1 LIDACVRR
9 NDGGGLLTMPTRGN
23 FKAHWTHGATR
34 DGDALSP
41 APTPRRRL
49 RIAPIFRARAF
60 RIAFIVSVAACAV
73 LLSALLRSYNAA
85 ALAIDE
91 RLAAGYL
98 TSRAGI
104 YAAPRVLRAGQRVSR
119 GRLVE
124 SLRRAG
130 YVESGAGGVW
140 SGAFVAREGGEVEV
154 RPGKARTDRSADA
167 LGFLPE
173 VVRVRF
179 DAKDSIT
186 EITGDEVALDS
197 FTLEPELLTTD
208 AAMKTGRNSTLAFAD
223 IPPALVNAIT
233 AIEDRRFF
241 SHRGLDPVGVLRAA
255 ASWAGLGTDAD
266 SPERQGGSTVT
277 QQLVKNTYLTPE
289 RTLARKFKEALLAFA
304 LERRLSKP
312 DIFAL
317 YCNEIYLGRRGAS
330 SVRGVRQAARA
341 YFGKELNQLSPAEA
355 ATIAGMI
362 QSPARYAPDRHPD
375 ASRAR
380 RNAVLAAMLRD
391 GSLTRED
398 AERASA
404 EAVAVVPAAESE
416 GANAPYFLD
425 YVNRAVEARLDGR
438 ADADERS
445 LRTYTTLDPDL
456 QLLAER
462 AVSEQLAR
470 LDERFRQGARGR
482 CVARAEGAG
491 CAKPQAALVAID
503 PRDGRVVAMVGG
515 RDYGE
520 SQLNRA
526 TDARRQPGSVFKPI
540 VYAAAVEHGVSPA
553 AMFADAPRAFK
564 FDPHAPAYRPANYGG
579 AFSMRDVTMRT
590 ALVKSLNVVT
600 VDLAMRTGLGRVA
613 RLAESFGLPR
623 PAPYPSL
630 ALGTTEATPL
640 EIASAY
646 TAFAANGARV
656 EPRVIARASDA
667 GGVSLFGESSPTS
680 AQVVRPSTAYI
691 ITDMLSAVLDHGT
704 ARAARGLQKISAAAG
719 KTGTSRDGWFAGYT
733 PHLVCVVWV
742 GFDDNTPLNITGAD
756 SALPVW
762 SEFMRGALDL
772 RPELGGASFGVPDGV
787 MSVEI
792 DPDTGMLASD
802 SCPARELFALTPA
815 LAPRAECAAHGG
827 SDAITGALAPGDPG
841 AVAQPAHDA
850 RDSQA
855 ALMPPARHDG
865 SARREQPVG
874 ELRNDPRAASK
885 TLTEI
890 SRGGRATLTNDL
902 QLARDQ
908 ERRR

>member
-1 LIDACVRR
+1 
-9 NDGGGLLTMPTRGN
+9 MPTRSN
-23 FKAHWTHGATR
+23 FNERAPRAATR
-34 DGDALSP
+34 ASHARLP
-41 APTPRRRL
+41 APTRQRRRSRVASL
-49 RIAPIFRARAF
+49 FRARAF
-60 RIAFIVSVAACAV
+60 RIALIISVAS
-73 LLSALLRSYNAA
+73 SAALASSIVYNYTAA

-98 TSRAGI
+98 TSRAGV
-104 YAAPRVLRAGQRVSR
+104 YAAPRVLRAGQRFSR
-119 GRLVE
+119 ERLIE

-130 YVESGAGGVW
+130 YVESGASGVW
-140 SGAFVAREGGEVEV
+140 SGAFIAREGEIEI
-154 RPGKARTDRSADA
+154 RPQSARTDRSADA
-167 LGFLPE
+167 LGFTPE

-179 DAKDSIT
+179 DAKDSLT

-208 AAMKTGRNSTLAFAD
+208 AAMKTARNSTLAFAD

-241 SHRGLDPVGVLRAA
+241 THRGLDPVGVLRAA
-255 ASWAGLGTDAD
+255 ASWTGLGGEAN
-266 SPERQGGSTVT
+266 SPERQGGSTIT

-289 RTLARKFKEALLAFA
+289 RTLTRKFKEALLAFA

-341 YFGKELNQLSPAEA
+341 YFGKELRELSPAEA

-380 RNAVLAAMLRD
+380 RNAVIAAMLRD

-398 AERASA
+398 AERAST
-404 EAVAVVPAAESE
+404 EPVAVAPVADSE
-416 GANAPYFLD
+416 GANAPYFVD
-425 YVNRAVEARLDGR
+425 YVNRAVESRLEQR

-445 LRTYTTLDPDL
+445 LRVYTTLDPDL
-456 QLLAER
+456 QRLAEA
-462 AVSEQLAR
+462 AVYKQLAR
-470 LDERFRQGARGR
+470 LDERFSKVARGR
-482 CVARAEGAG
+482 CVARAKDGE

-515 RDYGE
+515 RDYGK

-526 TDARRQPGSVFKPI
+526 TDARRQPGSVFKPF
-540 VYAAAVEHGVSPA
+540 VYAAAVEGGASPA
-553 AMFADAPRAFK
+553 QMFADAPREFK

-600 VDLAMRTGLGRVA
+600 VDLAMRTGLDRVA
-613 RLAESFGLPR
+613 ALAESFGLPR
-623 PAPYPSL
+623 PAAAYPSL

-640 EIASAY
+640 QIAAAY
-646 TAFAANGARV
+646 TAFAHNGARV
-656 EPRVIARASDA
+656 EPRVIARASDSHA
-667 GGVSLFGESSPTS
+667 TTIVDELAP

-733 PHLVCVVWV
+733 PNLVCVVWV
-742 GFDDNTPLNITGAD
+742 GFDDNTPLDITGAD

-762 SEFMRGALDL
+762 SDFMRGALDL
-772 RPELGGASFGVPDGV
+772 RPELGAASFDVPDGV
-787 MSVEI
+787 TGIEI
-792 DPDTGMLASD
+792 DPETGMLASS
-802 SCPARELFALTPA
+802 SCPTRELFALTPA
-815 LAPRAECAAHGG
+815 LAPRAECAAHA
-827 SDAITGALAPGDPG
+827 SFDAATGALASNDLDAVTRLARDTRDSG
-841 AVAQPAHDA
+841 ASRESSTMRDASTRGEQPA
-850 RDSQA
+850 
-855 ALMPPARHDG
+855 
-865 SARREQPVG
+865 
-874 ELRNDPRAASK
+874 ELQLNLRAPSK

-890 SRGGRATLTNDL
+890 SRAGRATLTNDL

-908 ERRR
+908 DRRR

>member
-1 LIDACVRR
+1 MTRVKQFKGHSARAA
-9 NDGGGLLTMPTRGN
+9 NAGGRARL
-23 FKAHWTHGATR
+23 
-34 DGDALSP
+34 P
-41 APTPRRRL
+41 APRRRSFL
-49 RIAPIFRARAF
+49 IAPLFRSRAHRIALVAAL
-60 RIAFIVSVAACAV
+60 AACA
-73 LLSALLRSYNAA
+73 ALASSVVYNYNAA
-85 ALAIDE
+85 ALAVDE

-98 TSRAGI
+98 TSRAGV
-104 YAAPRVLRAGQRVSR
+104 YAAPRVLRVGQRLSR
-119 GRLVE
+119 ERLVE
-124 SLRRAG
+124 SLRRGG
-130 YVESGAGGVW
+130 YVESGASGVW
-140 SGAFVAREGGEVEV
+140 SGGFVAGDEGVEI
-154 RPGKARTDRSADA
+154 RPGSARTDRSADA
-167 LGFLPE
+167 LGFTPG

-179 DAKDSIT
+179 DAKDAIA
-186 EITGDEVALDS
+186 EITGDEVALES
-197 FTLEPELLTTD
+197 FTLEPELLTPD
-208 AAMKTGRNSTLAFAD
+208 AAMKTARNSTLAFAD
-223 IPPALVNAIT
+223 IPPALVGAIT

-241 SHRGLDPVGVLRAA
+241 SHHGLDPVGVLRAA
-255 ASWAGLGTDAD
+255 ASWAGLGAEAGA
-266 SPERQGGSTVT
+266 PERQGGSTIT

-289 RTLARKFKEALLAFA
+289 RTLSRKFREALLAFA

-341 YFGKELNQLSPAEA
+341 YFGKDLRELSPAEA

-391 GSLTRED
+391 GSLTREE
-398 AERASA
+398 AARAS
-404 EAVAVVPAAESE
+404 EEPVVVAPASHAE
-416 GANAPYFLD
+416 GASAPYFVD
-425 YVNRAVEARLDGR
+425 YVNRAVEARLDER

-445 LRTYTTLDPDL
+445 LRVYTTLDADL
-456 QLLAER
+456 QRLAES
-462 AVSEQLAR
+462 AVEKQLAR
-470 LDERFRQGARGR
+470 LDERFAKGARGR
-482 CVARAEGAG
+482 CAARAGVAG

-540 VYAAAVEHGVSPA
+540 VYAAAVEGGASPA
-553 AMFADAPRAFK
+553 AMFADAPRDFK

-600 VDLAMRTGLGRVA
+600 VDLAMRTGLDRVA

-623 PAPYPSL
+623 PAAYPSL

-640 EIASAY
+640 EIAAAY
-646 TAFAANGARV
+646 TAFANNGARV
-656 EPRVIARASDA
+656 APRVVARASDSRGTALVDELPPA
-667 GGVSLFGESSPTS
+667 G
-680 AQVVRPSTAYI
+680 ARVVRPSTAYI
-691 ITDMLSAVLDHGT
+691 VTDMLSAVLDHGT

-733 PHLVCVVWV
+733 PNLVCVVWV
-742 GFDDNTPLNITGAD
+742 GFDDNTPLDVTGAD
-756 SALPVW
+756 SALPAW

-772 RPELGGASFGVPDGV
+772 RPELGAASFVVPDGV
-787 MSVEI
+787 TSAEI
-792 DPDTGMLASD
+792 DPDTGMLASE
-802 SCPARELFALTPA
+802 SCPARELVALTPA

-827 SDAITGALAPGDPG
+827 FDAVAGALAAADTDAAAPH
-841 AVAQPAHDA
+841 APAA
-850 RDSQA
+850 RDSSATRGPSAPQEA
-855 ALMPPARHDG
+855 
-865 SARREQPVG
+865 SARGDETTAAG
-874 ELRNDPRAASK
+874 LRLTPRPASK
-885 TLTEI
+885 TMTEV
-890 SRGGRATLTNDL
+890 SRAGRAVLTNDL